1 MAVSRK
7 RARELA
13 FRVLFQAESGETP
26 VLEVWQEALNEAQ
39 SPADAMLEEEQ
50 EHELEENEVP
60 MPREEDDE
68 DADNS
73 EPLDNDN
80 IRFAKDLVRAYA
92 EHRDHINS
100 TLEQTIKGWSFSQ
113 MAQTDVAI
121 LRLAMTELLYSPA
134 IPAQVTIEIAVRI
147 AKKFGSEDSGK
158 FVNGVLAGYYR
169 EHKSTLDQK
178 IT

>member
-1 MAVSRK
+1 MAASRK

-39 SPADAMLEEEQ
+39 HPADALLEEEN
-50 EHELEENEVP
+50 EALEENEIP
-60 MPREEDDE
+60 IPQEDDDDE
-68 DADNS
+68 DAS
-73 EPLDNDN
+73 EALDNDN
-80 IRFAKDLVRAYA
+80 IRFAKSLVRAYA
-92 EHRDHINS
+92 EYRDHINN

-134 IPAQVTIEIAVRI
+134 IPAQVTIEVAVRI

-158 FVNGVLAGYYR
+158 FVNGVLASYYR
-169 EHKSTLDQK
+169 DNKSTLDQK
-178 IT
+178 IA

>member
-1 MAVSRK
+1 MAASRK

-39 SPADAMLEEEQ
+39 HPVDTMLEEDDEA
-50 EHELEENEVP
+50 LEENEIP
-60 MPREEDDE
+60 IPKEDNEDE
-68 DADNS
+68 DTN
-73 EPLDNDN
+73 EVLDNDN
-80 IRFAKDLVRAYA
+80 IRFAKALVRAYA

-100 TLEQTIKGWSFSQ
+100 MLEQTIKGWSFSQ

-134 IPAQVTIEIAVRI
+134 IPAQVTIEVAVRI

-169 EHKSTLDQK
+169 QHKTALDK
-178 IT
+178 KMA